1 MREPMNADAGREER
15 TIEAGTLD
23 IHTASQDGTCLVT
36 LRGELDMASAPIL
49 EQELGRLLDTDV
61 SRLVVDLGELEFLD
75 STGLSSLITV
85 TTLARASGDKLR
97 LLPGRGHVG
106 RVMELTGMDNE
117 LPFTTRD
124 SL

>member
-1 MREPMNADAGREER
+1 MSPVDGHPNHDER
-15 TIEAGTLD
+15 TIEAGALD
-23 IHTASQDGTCLVT
+23 IHVASWDGTCLIT

-49 EQELGRLLDTDV
+49 EQELGRVLDTDV

-85 TTLARASGDKLR
+85 TAQARATGDRLR

-106 RVMELTGMDNE
+106 RVMQLTGMVNE